1 MTTVSLVFANS
12 SPVFAGQWSKDSVG
26 WWWQED
32 NGSYPAG
39 TWKWID
45 GDQDGTAE
53 CYYFNSDGYMLENTV
68 TPDGYTVN
76 AQGQWVSDGIVQ
88 AQSVRPETTEENA
101 ESSQTDTFTEPAGG
115 YDEYGISYLAREM
128 LTNSREQNAKYGET
142 SAFDFDDGV
151 MVDYANGFSVIYRND
166 QNGKAQCV
174 DAASDNGKKA
184 LFRYYVP
191 GMEDV
196 HDILYHLSA
205 ECGLKFDQDDLYIA
219 DLTNTVFVDETR
231 FSLMW
236 FRDSVTLFPG

>member
-12 SPVFAGQWSKDSVG
+12 SPAFAGQWSKDSVG

-88 AQSVRPETTEENA
+88 AQPVRPETTGENA
-101 ESSQTDTFTEPAGG
+101 ENSQADTFTEPTGG

-142 SAFDFDDGV
+142 RVVDLDDSIV
-151 MVDYANGFSVIYRND
+151 VEYANDFEVTY
-166 QNGKAQCV
+166 QNSRDGKAQFV
-174 DAASDNGKKA
+174 SATSDNGKRA
-184 LFRYYVP
+184 LFRYYRP
-191 GMEDV
+191 DLKDV
-196 HDILYHLSA
+196 YDILYYLSA
-205 ECGLKFDQDDLYIA
+205 ECGLKFDRNDLFFA
-219 DLTNTVFVDETR
+219 DLIETAR
-231 FSLMW
+231 IEETSFFLMW
-236 FRDSVTLFPG
+236 SEVSLVLSAR